1 VARGGRAG
9 SDRAYL
15 TPLIFLLTEPEIRHV
30 LADSGAAGIVT
41 LAEHVEKVRAA
52 ALSLPDPPCVV
63 MADDLGPLRS

>member
-1 VARGGRAG
+1 
-9 SDRAYL
+9 
-15 TPLIFLLTEPEIRHV
+15 LIFLLTEPEIRHV